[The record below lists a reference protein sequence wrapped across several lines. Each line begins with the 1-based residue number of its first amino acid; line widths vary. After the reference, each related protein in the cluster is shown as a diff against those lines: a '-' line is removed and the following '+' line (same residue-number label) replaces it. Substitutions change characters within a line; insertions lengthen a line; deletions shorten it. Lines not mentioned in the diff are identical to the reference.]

1 MSCDVHGVVHVCR
14 DSTQKY
20 VRKRQYFK
28 NFDKLSIDISDR
40 TVIHGSHFWD
50 QNTTFGFS

>member
-1 MSCDVHGVVHVCR
+1 MSCDVHGVVHVCK
-14 DSTQKY
+14 DSRQKY

-28 NFDKLSIDISDR
+28 NFDKLSIDISDH